1 MLIIICNEFLF
12 SLLFSGLDRL
22 LAVIC
27 GSPSIRDVIAFPKG
41 SEGRDPMS
49 GAPTEIAQSDL
60 DLYHIQVK
68 PSE

>member
-1 MLIIICNEFLF
+1 MY
-12 SLLFSGLDRL
+12 LLTFSGLDRL

-41 SEGRDPMS
+41 HEGKDPMS
-49 GAPTEIAQSDL
+49 GAPTEISQADL

-68 PSE
+68 ESE